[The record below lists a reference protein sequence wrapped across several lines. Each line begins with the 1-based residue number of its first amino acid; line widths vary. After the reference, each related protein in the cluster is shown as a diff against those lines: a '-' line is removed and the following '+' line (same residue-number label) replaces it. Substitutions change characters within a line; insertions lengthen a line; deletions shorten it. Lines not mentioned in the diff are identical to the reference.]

1 LELFDQNAP
10 SKHAWAG
17 PHRTPVRRHKPH
29 EPTILPPCPSPQS
42 VHQCKMS
49 IVSAAPK
56 GGGCGGVGEGNAD
69 GRGGERDGAA
79 NEEATAREGERTAA
93 GAAGEPAGLDV
104 EVVTPRGAYVPAGF
118 GEGSLWA
125 TEPVPCNDGGS
136 SPPTSSGGASSSST
150 IIMESS
156 AQAACAMPDS
166 MLLKRLDPRTGA
178 KKTCPPEDYLRT
190 SRAWT
195 PCPSGSRKRNAG
207 RSDSI
212 RSIGFA
218 EDHEFNIRWLKE
230 ACRILKPGGT
240 IWVTG
245 THHIIFSLS
254 FALQTMKLK
263 LINVTW
269 AKPDPPPNA
278 LHTALTHLK
287 AVESAPVAGHG
298 TEPTGLAGSPG
309 PVRV

>member
-1 LELFDQNAP
+1 VP
-10 SKHAWAG
+10 S
-17 PHRTPVRRHKPH
+17 
-29 EPTILPPCPSPQS
+29 L
-42 VHQCKMS
+42 
-49 IVSAAPK
+49 PK
-56 GGGCGGVGEGNAD
+56 G
-69 GRGGERDGAA
+69 
-79 NEEATAREGERTAA
+79 T
-93 GAAGEPAGLDV
+93 
-104 EVVTPRGAYVPAGF
+104 
-118 GEGSLWA
+118 
-125 TEPVPCNDGGS
+125 
-136 SPPTSSGGASSSST
+136 
-150 IIMESS
+150 
-156 AQAACAMPDS
+156 
-166 MLLKRLDPRTGA
+166 LKRKD
-178 KKTCPPEDYLRT
+178 
-190 SRAWT
+190 
-195 PCPSGSRKRNAG
+195 